1 MTLSALLRRRTV
13 APVVALLLCGL
24 VVATAWACG
33 GSTDSPD
40 PTATQALS
48 ATTAPDADPDP
59 TAEPAATSTALSVI
73 TIDPDGRGWNVL
85 GSADAS
91 VTVLD
96 YSDFQ

>member
-1 MTLSALLRRRTV
+1 MTLSTLLGRRTV
-13 APVVALLLCGL
+13 ALVAALLLCAL
-24 VVATAWACG
+24 VVGAAWACG
-33 GSTDSPD
+33 GSSETQA
-40 PTATQALS
+40 PTAT
-48 ATTAPDADPDP
+48 TAADADPDP

-85 GSADAS
+85 GSSDAL